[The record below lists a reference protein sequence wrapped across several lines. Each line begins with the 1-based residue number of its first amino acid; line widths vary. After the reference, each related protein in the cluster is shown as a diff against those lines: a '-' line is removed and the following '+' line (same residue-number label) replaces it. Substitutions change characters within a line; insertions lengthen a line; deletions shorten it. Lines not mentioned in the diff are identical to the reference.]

1 MRVESS
7 IEVPAAPSDVWPLI
21 SDPTRLPHVIAAL
34 ARWEIAGDIPE
45 GLGARYR
52 VLMQVGSAPVGG
64 LVEIVEF
71 AEPGDIAW
79 TSITGVDHRGR
90 WRLRPV
96 RPGCTRVTLRLAYSA
111 PGGLLG
117 LIADRVAAPFVRRNL
132 CRSLECLRDA
142 VIEQQQ
148 AQARPAG

>member
-1 MRVESS
+1 MRVEAS
-7 IEVPAAPSDVWPLI
+7 IEVPAPPSDVWPLV

-34 ARWEIAGDIPE
+34 ARWEIAGEIPE

-71 AEPGDIAW
+71 DEPRDIAW

-90 WRLRPV
+90 WRLRQH

-111 PGGLLG
+111 PGGVLG
-117 LIADRVAAPFVRRNL
+117 LLADRVAAPFVRRNL
-132 CRSLECLRDA
+132 CRTLECLREA
-142 VIEQQQ
+142 VIDKQRAHRQ
-148 AQARPAG
+148 ATA

>member
-1 MRVESS
+1 VRVESS
-7 IEVPAAPSDVWPLI
+7 REIPAPPSEVWPLI

-71 AEPGDIAW
+71 DEPRDIAW
-79 TSITGVDHRGR
+79 TSITGVDQRGR
-90 WRLRPV
+90 WRLRQV
-96 RPGCTRVTLRLAYSA
+96 RPLCTRVTLRLAYSA

-117 LIADRVAAPFVRRNL
+117 LVADRIAAPLVRRNL
-132 CRSLECLRDA
+132 RRTLECLRDA
-142 VIEQQQ
+142 VVDLQRT
-148 AQARPAG
+148 RPRPSG